1 MKMIGFVV
9 ALIVA
14 VGLFGVYKLNGGGVP
29 KIGAVEVAQK
39 IKQEITVPKMVNS
52 EIRIDSIE
60 GQGDDVV
67 AKYTLVNFDKF
78 DLPSAAKTMVNN
90 QMHNMFC
97 QTFMADPAL
106 SAVMKKSHLEFV
118 IKLYNT
124 TGMILQD
131 IKLKPEDCGG

>member
-1 MKMIGFVV
+1 MKVIGFVV

-14 VGLFGVYKLNGGGVP
+14 VALFGVYKMNGGGVP
-29 KIGAVEVAQK
+29 KVSSVEVAQK
-39 IKQEITVPKMVNS
+39 ITQQLNVPKMLNP

-78 DLPSAAKTMVNN
+78 DLPSATKNMMNN

-97 QTFMADPAL
+97 QVFMDDPVMGP
-106 SAVMKKSHLEFV
+106 VMKKSHLAFV
-118 IKLYNT
+118 IKLYNA

-131 IKLKPEDCGG
+131 IKMKAEDCGG